1 MPIICRVCGAAG
13 EHLTVHCPDRQDPRP
28 CDRQDPGEGKGGIS
42 KGRGKRGG
50 ATARGRGTGP
60 SQEVYKEIV
69 AEALA
74 SDEKPWIRHKC
85 SDGEAATRRFMRIR
99 PSAVDW
105 TKFGWLFARGSQETT
120 VQQKKNVGQLQ
131 ADWKELSSRHD
142 LSKTDLADGL
152 KQLALRHGVHVGKWL
167 FFLKPADMDRV
178 WPALVWALS
187 NAALGEGDCMKV
199 GGGKEYV
206 CCVYVRNCFDAE
218 QAESLRRS
226 LQDLLGGLVARVEL
240 VLKPDAYSYCGIYR
254 GNPWKLSTSVA
265 SCMAVEEECVEVLL
279 PILQEAKSLHH
290 LGRRI
295 MMMMQ
300 GLVEK
305 DAAFIL
311 GYRSVVFCYSEFKRM
326 HMANFG
332 LLADLCVHGLITGT
346 RLLDEMEQWL
356 LTDSVRL
363 PPPSTWAFV
372 LQSLGNMAQRLA
384 DSHPRVSR
392 SLDSFVQDC
401 KVSPHSRL
409 SILSLNVSSDE
420 KQRELRTAVLLSALQ
435 QLREQLGPVVCCFQE
450 VTRKVAMDV
459 QRALPTW
466 ESSDPGDGS
475 SIKGH
480 GLLVMA
486 PPELD
491 ARFSDHRL
499 QSKDCKLVVAEFPGL
514 AVGNVHLSGSPELR
528 ERQLA
533 DCAQVMQQWSD
544 MLLVGDFSMNED
556 VLHRCVLQ
564 NQLPD
569 FTDLWPVLRDESG
582 ITVRCQSNGKGQKRT
597 DRALA
602 KLPRWKPVDM
612 QLMFDQP
619 LVPGPFLLDVLP
631 SMYSNVVHLKPEA
644 DTNATFVSDHLG
656 LLTTIEQN
664 PDVSR
669 SQGS

>member
-1 MPIICRVCGAAG
+1 M
-13 EHLTVHCPDRQDPRP
+13 HCPDRQDPRP

-60 SQEVYKEIV
+60 SQEVYEETV
-69 AEALA
+69 AEAVA
-74 SDEKPWIRHKC
+74 SGEKPWIRHKC
-85 SDGEAATRRFMRIR
+85 SAGEAATRRFMRIR

-105 TKFGWLFARGSQETT
+105 TKFGWLFARGSQERT

-199 GGGKEYV
+199 RPGGGKEYV

-240 VLKPDAYSYCGIYR
+240 LLKPDAYTYCGIYR
-254 GNPWKLSTSVA
+254 GNPWKLSTSVD
-265 SCMAVEEECVEVLL
+265 SCMVQATTAESVQAAPVRRDASHHDRCQLAPLQQAVEEECVEVLL
-279 PILQEAKSLHH
+279 PILQAADSREALLDSLHAIALHPSAGDLPLVRMCAMLKEAKSLHH
-290 LGRRI
+290 LRRRI
-295 MMMMQ
+295 VRMMQ

-305 DAAFIL
+305 DAAFIF
-311 GYRSVVFCYSEFKRM
+311 GRRSVVFCYSEFKRM

-332 LLADLCVHGLITGT
+332 LLADLCVHGLITGK
-346 RLLDEMEQWL
+346 RLLDL

-372 LQSLGNMAQRLA
+372 LQNLGNMAQRLA

-450 VTRKVAMDV
+450 VR
-459 QRALPTW
+459 
-466 ESSDPGDGS
+466 
-475 SIKGH
+475 
-480 GLLVMA
+480 
-486 PPELD
+486 
-491 ARFSDHRL
+491 
-499 QSKDCKLVVAEFPGL
+499 
-514 AVGNVHLSGSPELR
+514 
-528 ERQLA
+528 
-533 DCAQVMQQWSD
+533 
-544 MLLVGDFSMNED
+544 
-556 VLHRCVLQ
+556 
-564 NQLPD
+564 
-569 FTDLWPVLRDESG
+569 
-582 ITVRCQSNGKGQKRT
+582 
-597 DRALA
+597 
-602 KLPRWKPVDM
+602 
-612 QLMFDQP
+612 
-619 LVPGPFLLDVLP
+619 FLL
-631 SMYSNVVHLKPEA
+631 S
-644 DTNATFVSDHLG
+644 
-656 LLTTIEQN
+656 
-664 PDVSR
+664 
-669 SQGS
+669 